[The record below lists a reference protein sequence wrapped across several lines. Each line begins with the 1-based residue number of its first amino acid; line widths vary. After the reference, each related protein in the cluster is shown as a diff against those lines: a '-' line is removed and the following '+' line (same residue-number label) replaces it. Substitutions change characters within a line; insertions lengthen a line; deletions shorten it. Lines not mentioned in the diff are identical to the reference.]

1 MIGIIFIAISVAGYF
16 LILNSKVKNKGAA
29 LLEKAMT
36 AILST
41 LVFSLYLAVTGYTP
55 VEEQQ
60 AGIGYNS
67 FEGLFIIF
75 FMYSLPLF
83 LICGGLYSFFADI
96 FLGKIHFHNAFL
108 QYITGI
114 LVYLVGGLFIVG
126 FFLH

>member
-41 LVFSLYLAVTGYTP
+41 LVYSLYLAVTGYTP

-60 AGIGYNS
+60 AGVGYN
-67 FEGLFIIF
+67 F
-75 FMYSLPLF
+75 F
-83 LICGGLYSFFADI
+83 
-96 FLGKIHFHNAFL
+96 
-108 QYITGI
+108 
-114 LVYLVGGLFIVG
+114 
-126 FFLH
+126 